1 MKALK
6 KGAKSLRKGDSKV
19 TAGRKIDVR
28 KVSKRGF
35 WIALNSL
42 TREEIFQKIRLSPGG
57 VLLGSYYIL
66 NLKGTE
72 KLATLEGIL

>member
-19 TAGRKIDVR
+19 TVGRKIDVR

-42 TREEIFQKIRLSPGG
+42 TGEEIFQKIRLSPGG
-57 VLLGSYYIL
+57 GNICS
-66 NLKGTE
+66 NLK
-72 KLATLEGIL
+72 

>member
-19 TAGRKIDVR
+19 TVGRKIDVR

-35 WIALNSL
+35 
-42 TREEIFQKIRLSPGG
+42 
-57 VLLGSYYIL
+57 
-66 NLKGTE
+66 
-72 KLATLEGIL
+72 

>member
-6 KGAKSLRKGDSKV
+6 KGARRLRKGDSKV
-19 TAGRKIDVR
+19 TVGRKIDVR

-42 TREEIFQKIRLSPGG
+42 TGEEIFQKIRLSPGG
-57 VLLGSYYIL
+57 VCHQTSTLMLYYKQFKIMQ
-66 NLKGTE
+66 
-72 KLATLEGIL
+72 